1 MIMTQNGFPSL
12 NAQTALELAIA
23 FSRAM
28 VEGDV
33 LALERLLAPDFVYT
47 HTSARLEPA
56 SELIAS
62 VRNGRKNGR
71 MDFEQMSVRFYAAT
85 AIVSGLC
92 HMFTSTKK
100 RFDAR
105 FNIVVVMLD
114 GAWRLAMYHSTRLP
128 EA

>member
-1 MIMTQNGFPSL
+1 MTTTQNDLPL
-12 NAQTALELAIA
+12 LDEQAARELAIA

-28 VEGDV
+28 VQGDS

-47 HTSARLEPA
+47 HTTARLEPA
-56 SELIAS
+56 NELIAS

-71 MDFEQMSVRFYAAT
+71 MDFEEMRVRSYPAA

-92 HMFTSTKK
+92 HMLTSTNK

-105 FNIVVVMLD
+105 FNIAIVRVN
-114 GAWRLAMYHSTRLP
+114 GAWRIAMYQSTCVP
-128 EA
+128 PA

>member
-1 MIMTQNGFPSL
+1 MTMTQNAFPLL

-28 VEGDV
+28 VQGDV

-47 HTSARLEPA
+47 HSSARLEPA
-56 SELIAS
+56 NELIAS

-71 MDFEQMSVRFYAAT
+71 MDFEEMFVHSYPAA

-92 HMFTSTKK
+92 HMHTSTNK

-105 FNIVVVMLD
+105 FNIVIVWLD
-114 GAWRLAMYHSTRLP
+114 GTWRLAMYQSTCVP
-128 EA
+128 